1 MYELTG
7 IGSENFDSFSFLM
20 PGHSYLDYDICI
32 GAVED
37 GEAAGVALYNAVENA
52 LMLDYIYVAEKFR
65 RRGIASAILNDF
77 LEEIDDAG
85 AVAVHI
91 NFPEFARDIY
101 HFVVAQKFKIFRD
114 GKAYVLPVEKLLNSA
129 RLKKLFQN
137 PQKNRVVELSELT
150 RFERSVLI
158 RKLDSQEM
166 EEDIINDSSLSKEL
180 SLVTIDA
187 AENVPSAC
195 ILCRKDR
202 LNIAII
208 YLVNFSKDPFQLV
221 DLMRVLT
228 DRIKKKD
235 YTDNDLVFVTMD
247 DYMRKLPETLLGGDE
262 ILESR
267 GDVISAIRMIE
278 HTKETKK

>member
-52 LMLDYIYVAEKFR
+52 LMLNYIYVAEKFR

-129 RLKKLFQN
+129 RL
-137 PQKNRVVELSELT
+137 
-150 RFERSVLI
+150 
-158 RKLDSQEM
+158 
-166 EEDIINDSSLSKEL
+166 
-180 SLVTIDA
+180 
-187 AENVPSAC
+187 
-195 ILCRKDR
+195 
-202 LNIAII
+202 NIAII

-247 DYMRKLPETLLGGDE
+247 DYMRKLPEKE
-262 ILESR
+262 EF
-267 GDVISAIRMIE
+267 
-278 HTKETKK
+278 KETQKKFLREADRMEQELKEWKAEHLDQENQI